1 MLDNHET
8 AEDVTNVESKKPR
21 ARQGRKPQN
30 RPKPGESERTMRQ
43 IAREV
48 TNTGLYGSPVP
59 VDGLQMQKMLY
70 LYNLPAI
77 DLDDCAAIKQRIQ
90 EYFEWIIK
98 EEVKPSFSTLA
109 LALGVDRVTLLSWEN
124 EQTRKGSEHSSIVKN
139 AKALIT
145 AIVEDN
151 GTEGRVNPVYTMFLL
166 NSSSQGYSN
175 NSKVE
180 ITSAPVEQIEAPN
193 MDDIIDVYMGDSSD
207 SSSDT
212 SN

>member
-1 MLDNHET
+1 MDNHEI
-8 AEDVTNVESKKPR
+8 AEDATNVELKKPR

-59 VDGLQMQKMLY
+59 VDGSQMQKMLY
-70 LYNLPAI
+70 LYNLPEI
-77 DLDDCAAIKQRIQ
+77 DLDDCTAIKQRIQ

-145 AIVEDN
+145 SIVEDN

-166 NSSSQGYSN
+166 NSSAQGYSN

-180 ITSAPVEQIEAPN
+180 ITSSAPAEQIAAPS
-193 MDDIIDVYMGDSSD
+193 MDDIIDIYSDAGDAPD
-207 SSSDT
+207 
-212 SN
+212 N

>member
-1 MLDNHET
+1 MDNHEI
-8 AEDVTNVESKKPR
+8 AEDATNVELKKPR

-59 VDGLQMQKMLY
+59 VDGSQMQKMLY
-70 LYNLPAI
+70 LYNLPEI
-77 DLDDCAAIKQRIQ
+77 DLDDCTAIKQRIQ

-98 EEVKPSFSTLA
+98 EEIKPSFSTLA

-145 AIVEDN
+145 SIVEDN

-166 NSSSQGYSN
+166 NSSAQGYSN

-180 ITSAPVEQIEAPN
+180 ITSSAPAEQIAAPS
-193 MDDIIDVYMGDSSD
+193 MDDIIDIYSDAGDTAD
-207 SSSDT
+207 PE
-212 SN
+212 

>member
-1 MLDNHET
+1 MEKNENEVKT
-8 AEDVTNVESKKPR
+8 TNVETKKPR

-59 VDGLQMQKMLY
+59 VDGSQMQKMLY
-70 LYNLPAI
+70 LYNLPEI
-77 DLDDCAAIKQRIQ
+77 DLDDCTAIKQRIQ

-98 EEVKPSFSTLA
+98 EEIKPSFSTLA

-145 AIVEDN
+145 SIVEDN

-166 NSSSQGYSN
+166 NSSAQGYSN

-180 ITSAPVEQIEAPN
+180 ITSSAPAEQIAAPS
-193 MDDIIDVYMGDSSD
+193 MDDIIDIYSDAGDAPD
-207 SSSDT
+207 
-212 SN
+212 N

>member
-1 MLDNHET
+1 MENNENEVKT
-8 AEDVTNVESKKPR
+8 TNVESKKPR

-59 VDGLQMQKMLY
+59 VDGSQMQKMLY
-70 LYNLPAI
+70 LYNLPEI
-77 DLDDCAAIKQRIQ
+77 DLDDCTAIKQRIQ

-145 AIVEDN
+145 SIVEDN

-166 NSSSQGYSN
+166 NSSAQGYSN

-180 ITSAPVEQIEAPN
+180 ITSSAPAEQIAAPS
-193 MDDIIDVYMGDSSD
+193 MDDIIDIYSDAGDAPD
-207 SSSDT
+207 
-212 SN
+212 N